1 VGNIKITIISV
12 GRIKEQYLEDA
23 IREYSKRLS
32 KYCSLDF
39 VEVQD
44 EKAPENM
51 SEKEIESLKEK
62 EGMKI
67 IKNIKDRQYVI
78 VLEIKGKQ
86 TTSEE
91 VAYFLNNLSVQ
102 GKSEI
107 VFIIGGSLGL
117 AKEVLA
123 RADYKLSFSK
133 LTFPHQLMKVIL
145 LEQIYRSFKIIKGEP
160 YHK

>member
-1 VGNIKITIISV
+1 MGNIKITIISV

>member
-1 VGNIKITIISV
+1 MKITIISV